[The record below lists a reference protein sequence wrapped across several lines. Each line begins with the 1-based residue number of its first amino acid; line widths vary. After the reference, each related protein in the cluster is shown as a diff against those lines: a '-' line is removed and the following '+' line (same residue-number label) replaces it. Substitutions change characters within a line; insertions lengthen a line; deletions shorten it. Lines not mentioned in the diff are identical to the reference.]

1 MLALTISGL
10 LVTDHMG
17 PQEERQGGPESR
29 FRAFL
34 FLSWK
39 EKAAGNKE
47 CGGGSRYKAWKLE
60 EESLGEVKMERQGFG
75 GWAACGRW
83 RAEVWVPCP
92 GFGTCWLA
100 LPSVGAVLRQVEDE
114 GPAVGIW
121 RREGKGCQKTPLT
134 PCTQILQL
142 MSIYMRI

>member
-1 MLALTISGL
+1 MGLSPDSGL
-10 LVTDHMG
+10 F
-17 PQEERQGGPESR
+17 S
-29 FRAFL
+29 F
-34 FLSWK
+34 S
-39 EKAAGNKE
+39 AGKKRLRGIRNVV
-47 CGGGSRYKAWKLE
+47 GGSRCKAWTLE
-60 EESLGEVKMERQGFG
+60 EESLGEVEVERQGFG
-75 GWAACGRW
+75 RRAARDTGGQRFGCHLL
-83 RAEVWVPCP
+83 

-121 RREGKGCQKTPLT
+121 KREGKGCQKTPLT

>member
-1 MLALTISGL
+1 MWWVG
-10 LVTDHMG
+10 
-17 PQEERQGGPESR
+17 
-29 FRAFL
+29 
-34 FLSWK
+34 
-39 EKAAGNKE
+39 AGAKP
-47 CGGGSRYKAWKLE
+47 GHWRRKAW
-60 EESLGEVKMERQGFG
+60 ERSRWKDKALVDEQHVDTGGQRFG
-75 GWAACGRW
+75 CHLL
-83 RAEVWVPCP
+83 